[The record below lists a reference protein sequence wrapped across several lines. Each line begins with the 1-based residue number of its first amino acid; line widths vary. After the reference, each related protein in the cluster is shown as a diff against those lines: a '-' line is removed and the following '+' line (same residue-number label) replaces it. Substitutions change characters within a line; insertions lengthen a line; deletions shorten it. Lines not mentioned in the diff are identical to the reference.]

1 MGPVKLWFCF
11 MGNKLILEI
20 FLCCSWMWC
29 CECAT
34 LSPSGSDAGVPEAAW
49 SSTQPHHHMFIL
61 LLGKAL
67 QLTSTSVLHV
77 QHVLHLYPW
86 AHASISSIK
95 VLSGKLTKACH
106 PWLYQR
112 TNCPYANHVF
122 MLDVV
127 LEVLQLCVVKCY
139 YGLVST
145 SF

>member
-1 MGPVKLWFCF
+1 MGPVKLWFHF

-20 FLCCSWMWC
+20 LLCCSGTWC

-34 LSPSGSDAGVPEAAW
+34 LSPSGSDADVPEAAW
-49 SSTQPHHHMFIL
+49 SSTQPHHHTFIL

-67 QLTSTSVLHV
+67 LLTSSLVLPV

-86 AHASISSIK
+86 AHPAISSIK
-95 VLSGKLTKACH
+95 VLTGKLSKACH
-106 PWLYQR
+106 PRLYQR

-122 MLDVV
+122 MLDVA
-127 LEVLQLCVVKCY
+127 LEVLQLCVVNCC